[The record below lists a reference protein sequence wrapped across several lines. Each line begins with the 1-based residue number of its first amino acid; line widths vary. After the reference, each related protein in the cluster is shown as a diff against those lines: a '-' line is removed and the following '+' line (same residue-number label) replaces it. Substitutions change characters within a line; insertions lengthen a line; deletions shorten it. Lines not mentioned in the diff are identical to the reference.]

1 MVETTRGPS
10 GRQLMEIHDERRL
23 QAGVPAHS
31 SASPGE
37 RKTSRAA
44 ATVTESRA
52 ARSVR
57 TEHQEQSM
65 NDQRS
70 ASKAIELTKLPIKS
84 QVPPRAARAHVLKNC
99 LAIVSAVNELVECEL
114 VAASQRRVARSQR
127 AVRRMAELIEE
138 DLRFDGKTRPE
149 CAEFVSAEQVFE
161 AVRAH
166 VEDLAES
173 RRVRLEFVVGPSGIW
188 GDRNA
193 LTEALVNIVKNA
205 IESSGDGDTV
215 VVTSMEGAGGGQ
227 LWTVRDSGPGI
238 PQAVLVRLGAP
249 IASCKDDGA
258 GLGVAVACDIFDNH
272 GGLLQIESGPGWGTT
287 VSIWIPIVPTA

>member
-1 MVETTRGPS
+1 
-10 GRQLMEIHDERRL
+10 MEIHDQKRRR
-23 QAGVPAHS
+23 PAFLHS
-31 SASPGE
+31 E
-37 RKTSRAA
+37 RKSRRAQDHRA
-44 ATVTESRA
+44 SAQTVTESRA
-52 ARSVR
+52 ARSLR
-57 TEHQEQSM
+57 TEHQEQTM

-99 LAIVSAVNELVECEL
+99 LATVSAVNELVEREL

-161 AVRAH
+161 AVRVQ
-166 VEDLAES
+166 VEDLAEAK
-173 RRVRLEFVVGPSGIW
+173 RVRLEFVVGPSGIW

-193 LTEALVNIVKNA
+193 LTEALVNLVKNA

-215 VVTSMEGAGGGQ
+215 VVTSMEGAEGGQ

-249 IASCKDDGA
+249 IASCKDNGA